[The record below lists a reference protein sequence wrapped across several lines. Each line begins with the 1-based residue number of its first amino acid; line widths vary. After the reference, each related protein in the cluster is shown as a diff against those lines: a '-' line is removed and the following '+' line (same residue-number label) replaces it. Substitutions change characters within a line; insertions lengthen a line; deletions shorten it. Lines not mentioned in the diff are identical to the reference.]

1 MAKLVAKTYGD
12 ALFELAVEEGKVDS
26 LVEEAAGVLQIL
38 EENTDLQKLMNHPKI
53 SKDEKISV
61 MENIF
66 KDRVSDSLTGFL
78 KIVVSKDR
86 YSDIREIFEYFI
98 ETVKEYKNI
107 GTAYVTTA
115 VELKESQKKDLVN
128 KLLSTTKYEKL
139 EIIYTVDSSIIG
151 GMVVRI
157 KDRVVDSS
165 IKNKLYELSKDL
177 TKIQLA

>member
-1 MAKLVAKTYGD
+1 MAKLIAKTYGD

-26 LVEEAAGVLQIL
+26 LVEEVAGVLQIL

-53 SKDEKISV
+53 SKEEKISV

-66 KDRVSDSLTGFL
+66 KGRVSDSLTGFL

-86 YSDIREIFEYFI
+86 YGDVKEIFEYFL

-115 VELKESQKKDLVN
+115 VELKDAQKQELVN
-128 KLLSTTKYEKL
+128 KLLSTTKYKEL
-139 EIIYTVDSSIIG
+139 EMVYTVDASLIG
-151 GMVVRI
+151 GMIVRI

-165 IKNKLYELSKDL
+165 IKTKIYELSKDL

>member
-1 MAKLVAKTYGD
+1 MAKLIAKTYGD

-26 LVEEAAGVLQIL
+26 LVEEAEGVLQIL
-38 EENTDLQKLMNHPKI
+38 DENTDLQKLMNHPKI
-53 SKDEKISV
+53 SKEEKISV

-66 KDRVSDSLTGFL
+66 KGRVSDSLTGFL

-86 YSDIREIFEYFI
+86 YGDIKEIFEYFL

-115 VELKESQKKDLVN
+115 VELKDAQKQELVS
-128 KLLSTTKYEKL
+128 KLLATTKYKEL
-139 EIIYTVDSSIIG
+139 EMVYTVDASLIG
-151 GMVVRI
+151 GMIVRI

-165 IKNKLYELSKDL
+165 IKTKIYELSKDL